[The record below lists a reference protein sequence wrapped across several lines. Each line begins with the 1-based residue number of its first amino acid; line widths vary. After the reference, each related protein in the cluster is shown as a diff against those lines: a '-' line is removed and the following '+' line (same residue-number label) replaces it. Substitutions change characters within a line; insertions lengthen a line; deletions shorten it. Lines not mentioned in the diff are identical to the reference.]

1 MSSITIE
8 SIGEDAASRS
18 LKVTVP
24 VERVRDAESK
34 ALSLYAKQARLPG
47 FRPGKAPVAVVR
59 KRFGEGI
66 RQTALEE
73 LLRESWEEAR
83 TAHSLE
89 PIADPSV
96 RNLKFEEGSPVEFE
110 LHVEVKPAIVL
121 KTTGGLSLVRTV
133 PAVTDEMVQEQLDRL
148 REQKAT
154 WTPVTGEKPKPG
166 ELVRVDVA
174 PFENGAWGSATPYD
188 LVLGQQ
194 RAIPEL
200 EEQIMT
206 LVPGATTES
215 EVRFPDD
222 HPDASRRGQ
231 SRTVRITLHEV
242 KRQELPALD
251 DALAREVG
259 DFDSLA
265 ALKTA
270 ISTDLAAEAERE
282 ADASVRQQLVSQLVQ
297 ANDVPAPHSLVHRV
311 VHGIAHMYNI
321 PDEQVHAMEGQLE
334 PMAKAQVQRDLLL
347 DAVIGQ
353 QGLRATEAELD
364 ERIASLAAARK
375 VSPGQL
381 YAQLEQAKR
390 LGDLERSISE
400 EKAFAWLLSQ
410 STVTDAKA

>member
-154 WTPVTGEKPKPG
+154 WTPVTGAQPKPG

-282 ADASVRQQLVSQLVQ
+282 ADASVRQQLVAQLVQ

-321 PDEQVHAMEGQLE
+321 PDAQVHAMEGQLE